1 MKITKRI
8 LCLALS
14 VMMALGC
21 MSIAAFADD
30 AASTTKDNSGAI
42 KFSDV
47 GDSEIYTDAVKTLNL
62 MGVINGYP
70 DGTFKPNDNVT
81 RAEFTAIAT
90 RFATKAAEITDG
102 VSFSDVKA
110 DDWFYNNVSRAA
122 KYGFFNS
129 SASSGRQAFN
139 FSSSISSL
147 PLSFPQLYHTI
158 HWNTRP
164 FLRIASSGG
173 DFFADPCG
181 LIRRDAVFHR
191 AAI

>member
-70 DGTFKPNDNVT
+70 DGTFQ
-81 RAEFTAIAT
+81 AE
-90 RFATKAAEITDG
+90 R
-102 VSFSDVKA
+102 
-110 DDWFYNNVSRAA
+110 
-122 KYGFFNS
+122 
-129 SASSGRQAFN
+129 
-139 FSSSISSL
+139 
-147 PLSFPQLYHTI
+147 
-158 HWNTRP
+158 
-164 FLRIASSGG
+164 
-173 DFFADPCG
+173 
-181 LIRRDAVFHR
+181 
-191 AAI
+191 

>member
-81 RAEFTAIAT
+81 RAEFTAMLMRTLKLGSIGSAS
-90 RFATKAAEITDG
+90 AAELP
-102 VSFSDVKA
+102 FSDV
-110 DDWFYNNVSRAA
+110 DDNNSDINWAIPNINTAYARGVINGYEDGTFRP
-122 KYGFFNS
+122 
-129 SASSGRQAFN
+129 SANVA
-139 FSSSISSL
+139 
-147 PLSFPQLYHTI
+147 YEE
-158 HWNTRP
+158 
-164 FLRIASSGG
+164 
-173 DFFADPCG
+173 
-181 LIRRDAVFHR
+181 AV
-191 AAI
+191 